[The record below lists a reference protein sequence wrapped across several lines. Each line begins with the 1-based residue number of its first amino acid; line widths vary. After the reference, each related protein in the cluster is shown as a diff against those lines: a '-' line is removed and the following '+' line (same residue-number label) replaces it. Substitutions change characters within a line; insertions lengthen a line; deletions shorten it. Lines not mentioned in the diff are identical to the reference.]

1 MTSDANHVDEKI
13 DDFCKKG
20 GCDGDG
26 DDYPNKKTKREGQCY
41 NNSNDNNNNDN
52 NNDNAAAGIF
62 DCNNDGH
69 NINNDE
75 EAATTT
81 TTTDNIEIWW
91 VDNFADAACACNR
104 LQSLRVVGLDMEG
117 CSLGRNGT
125 TSLLQLSASAHEV
138 YIFDVLRLGPELFS
152 VYLGP
157 LILSNPHI
165 LKLCYDCRSDA
176 DALFHKHRVLAFGLY
191 DLQIVYTALFQSAKD
206 PFLKGMLKALQSPG
220 VLHPDEAAA
229 MLRRKLANKKEWSQN
244 RFDAVL
250 QRPLAPDFVRY
261 CATDVAYLFRMHQL
275 WSPRV
280 PERHI
285 LETTHQR
292 MQRFIYRTPSQ
303 VLLSQKGR
311 TMSRLDFFCR
321 LPHLLR
327 AM

>member
-20 GCDGDG
+20 DC

-41 NNSNDNNNNDN
+41 NSNDNDNNDN
-52 NNDNAAAGIF
+52 NNDNTAAGIV

-69 NINNDE
+69 NNNNNE
-75 EAATTT
+75 EATTTT

-138 YIFDVLRLGPELFS
+138 YIFDVLMLGPELFS

-250 QRPLAPDFVRY
+250 QRPLAPEFVRY

>member
-1 MTSDANHVDEKI
+1 MTSDANHVDGKI
-13 DDFCKKG
+13 DNFCKKG
-20 GCDGDG
+20 GCGCDG
-26 DDYPNKKTKREGQCY
+26 DDHPNKKVKRDNEGSCDSID
-41 NNSNDNNNNDN
+41 NNGNDNDTEN
-52 NNDNAAAGIF
+52 GI
-62 DCNNDGH
+62 DCNNDGR
-69 NINNDE
+69 NE
-75 EAATTT
+75 GEATTT
-81 TTTDNIEIWW
+81 TTKITDNIEVWW

-104 LQSLRVVGLDMEG
+104 LQSLRMVGLDMEG

-157 LILSNPHI
+157 HILSNPHI

-220 VLHPDEAAA
+220 VLHPYEAAA
-229 MLRRKLANKKEWSQN
+229 MLKRKLTNKKEWSQN

-250 QRPLAPDFVRY
+250 QRPLAPEFVRY

-311 TMSRLDFFCR
+311 TMSRLDFSCR

>member
-20 GCDGDG
+20 DC

-41 NNSNDNNNNDN
+41 NSNDNDNNNNNNDN
-52 NNDNAAAGIF
+52 NDNVAEVVGV

-69 NINNDE
+69 NNNNNDE
-75 EAATTT
+75 EAATT

-176 DALFHKHRVLAFGLY
+176 DALFHKHRVLAYGLY

-250 QRPLAPDFVRY
+250 QRPLAPEFVRY

-275 WSPRV
+275 WAHRV

-285 LETTHQR
+285 LEATHQR